1 MARIVQDSDEES
13 DGDLE
18 GDLPPPKQAS
28 DASGQSPSN
37 DTHGTGSTGR
47 ADYHK
52 ASLLTRADIQSRVVE
67 KSYRKGA

>member
-18 GDLPPPKQAS
+18 ADLPLPKQP

-37 DTHGTGSTGR
+37 VTHGTGSTGR
-47 ADYHK
+47 ADLQGTMLIK
-52 ASLLTRADIQSRVVE
+52 RN
-67 KSYRKGA
+67 